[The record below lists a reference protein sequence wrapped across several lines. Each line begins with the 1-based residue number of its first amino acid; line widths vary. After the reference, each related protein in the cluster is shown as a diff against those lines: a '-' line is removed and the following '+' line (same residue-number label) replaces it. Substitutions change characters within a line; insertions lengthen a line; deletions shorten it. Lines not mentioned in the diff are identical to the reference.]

1 MNTPAGA
8 ARESSLVRA
17 IGVVGLAA
25 GIVNVTIGGGIFRL
39 PADVARALGPAAP
52 LAYVACA
59 LTMGLIV
66 LCFAEAGSRVDLTG
80 GPYAYVEIALGPLAG
95 FLAGVLLWAVGTLVT
110 SAVAVVLIQN
120 VAQAVPV

>member
-1 MNTPAGA
+1 MATPAAVA

-25 GIVNVTIGGGIFRL
+25 GILNIIIGGGIFRL

-59 LTMGLIV
+59 VAMGLIV
-66 LCFAEAGSRVDLTG
+66 
-80 GPYAYVEIALGPLAG
+80 Y
-95 FLAGVLLWAVGTLVT
+95 
-110 SAVAVVLIQN
+110 
-120 VAQAVPV
+120 